1 MAMKLTV
8 EQLMRA
14 VPSTNRKRAE
24 EFVEVFNQWNERFGI
39 NTTVRLVHFLA
50 QCWHESGALRY
61 VEELASGAAYDTGAK
76 AKALG
81 NTPEKDGDGQKY
93 KGRGFIQITGRANY
107 QAYQDSGFCVG
118 NLMAHP
124 EWLSK
129 SPGHT
134 KSAMWFWW
142 KKGLS
147 AIADHDD
154 GGKIGED
161 IVKQITRKVNGGQN
175 GLAQRLYYYRCFKK
189 EFGL

>member
-1 MAMKLTV
+1 MRITV
-8 EQLMRA
+8 QQLMRA
-14 VPSTNRKRAE
+14 YPQTNRTRAE
-24 EFVEVFNQWNERFGI
+24 EFVAVFNEWSGKFGI
-39 NTTVRLVHFLA
+39 STNARLIHFLA

-61 VEELASGAAYDTGAK
+61 VEEIASGAAYDTGAK

-107 QAYQDSGFCVG
+107 RAYQESGFCVG
-118 NLMAHP
+118 NLMEHP
-124 EWLSK
+124 EWLAK

-147 AIADHDD
+147 AIADLDD
-154 GGKIGED
+154 GGRMGED
-161 IVKQITRKVNGGQN
+161 IVKRITKKVNGGYN
-175 GLAQRLYYYRCFKK
+175 GLAQRQYFYRCFKK
-189 EFGL
+189 EFGI

>member
-1 MAMKLTV
+1 MTLKITV
-8 EQLMRA
+8 QQLMRA
-14 VPSTNRKRAE
+14 VPGTDRKRAQ
-24 EFVEVFNQWNERFGI
+24 EFVEVFNQWSDRFGI
-39 NTTVRLVHFLA
+39 NTTASLVHFLA

-147 AIADHDD
+147 AVANRDD

-161 IVKQITRKVNGGQN
+161 IVKQITKKVNGGYN
-175 GLAQRLYYYRCFKK
+175 GLAQRLYYYRRFKG

>member
-1 MAMKLTV
+1 
-8 EQLMRA
+8 MRA
-14 VPSTNRKRAE
+14 VSGTNRKRAE
-24 EFVEVFNQWNERFGI
+24 EFVEVFNQWSDGFGI

-76 AKALG
+76 AKGLG

-124 EWLSK
+124 EWLCQK
-129 SPGHT
+129 PGHT
-134 KSAMWFWW
+134 KASMWFWW
-142 KKGLS
+142 KNNLN
-147 AIADHDD
+147 ALADKDNGD
-154 GGKIGED
+154 GRIGED
-161 IVKQITRKVNGGQN
+161 ICKQITKKVNGGYN
-175 GLAQRLYYYRCFKK
+175 GLSQRLYYYRRFKK

>member
-1 MAMKLTV
+1 MKITV
-8 EQLMRA
+8 QQLKRA
-14 VPSTNRKRAE
+14 VPQTNSQRAE
-24 EFVEVFNQWNERFGI
+24 EFVSVFNEWSDRFEI
-39 NTTVRLVHFLA
+39 NTPLRVVHFLA
-50 QCWHESGALRY
+50 QVFHESGALKY

-93 KGRGFIQITGRANY
+93 KGRGLIQLTGYNNY
-107 QAYQDSGFCVG
+107 KAYNDSGFCVG

-142 KKGLS
+142 KNGLS
-147 AIADHDD
+147 SIADTDNNINSD
-154 GGKIGED
+154 EVCKR
-161 IVKQITRKVNGGQN
+161 ITKRVNGGYN
-175 GLAQRLYYYRCFKK
+175 GLSQRLYYMRRFKA
-189 EFGL
+189 EFGLKKI